1 MKFDPYSTL
10 MINCSSCILI
20 VFHLYCFIKPEA
32 ASQIVYD
39 TYSEC
44 CEPCSFCNGN
54 ILSQNIIQVFLH
66 ILSLHIIHS
75 CFENGCR
82 KNFTRQSRKV
92 FWVVLTSLFFKKIS
106 KNGTRGQ
113 GRNLRVLKESKKK
126 WIRQLQCREQCID
139 HIRYYLSGLS
149 SAHFF
154 EKTFVEIAVYI
165 LGFSK
170 H

>member
-54 ILSQNIIQVFLH
+54 ILSQNIIQVFCIFYLF
-66 ILSLHIIHS
+66 ILY
-75 CFENGCR
+75 
-82 KNFTRQSRKV
+82 TAVSRM
-92 FWVVLTSLFFKKIS
+92 VVGKT
-106 KNGTRGQ
+106 
-113 GRNLRVLKESKKK
+113 LRDNPE
-126 WIRQLQCREQCID
+126 
-139 HIRYYLSGLS
+139 RYFGW
-149 SAHFF
+149 F
-154 EKTFVEIAVYI
+154 
-165 LGFSK
+165 
-170 H
+170 